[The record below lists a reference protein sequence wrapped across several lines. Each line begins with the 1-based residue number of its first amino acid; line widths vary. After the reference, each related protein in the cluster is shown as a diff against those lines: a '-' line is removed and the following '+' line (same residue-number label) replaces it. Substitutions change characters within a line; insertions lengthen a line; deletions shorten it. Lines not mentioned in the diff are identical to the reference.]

1 MQRKDLIERSH
12 TVVVKVGSS
21 LLVQD
26 FRVSIERLESLAENI
41 VFLHQKGKRVILV
54 SSGAMACGMSAM
66 GISQAVNTIPF
77 KQAMAAIGQGL
88 LMQYYWRAF
97 SRFDMKVAQILL
109 APEDVHNR
117 LKYLNARNTLET
129 LLDLGVLPIVN
140 ENDTV
145 AVAEI
150 KFGDNDRLSA
160 LVGSLVGAKILIIL
174 SDVEGLYTADPRVV
188 ATPSLIKEVKS
199 IDREIEAM
207 AGDKGSLVS
216 TGGMRSKIMA
226 AKIATLS
233 GMGVIIASGKDFSV
247 LRRIC
252 AGEEIG
258 TFFYPEEHT
267 LRSKKRWIAFGM
279 IPKGKLVIDDGAKK
293 ALYKRKSLLPAGI
306 KAVYGGFEVGDC
318 VEVMSE
324 GQELVAKGIVNYS
337 SEELQRIIGLHT
349 KNVEMVL
356 GEKDYEEEV
365 IHIDNL
371 VLLGGGKY
379 ERRDS

>member
-1 MQRKDLIERSH
+1 MIERSH